1 MKKLIIGA
9 ALSALMLSAHAWGD
23 REQGALAGIVGTIL
37 WQKLDQQNQRPNPPS
52 VVYQQPQYSYPI
64 VIQETV
70 TPRVQQ
76 CTAWRETLNYDGTV
90 TRERTCYQR

>member
-9 ALSALMLSAHAWGD
+9 MLSVLTLSVHAWGD
-23 REQGALAGIVGTIL
+23 REQGALAGILGTII
-37 WQKLDQQNQRPNPPS
+37 WQKLDQNQQNQQPPS
-52 VVYQQPQYSYPI
+52 VVYRTPQHPHSVI
-64 VIQETV
+64 IQETV

-76 CTAWRETLNYDGTV
+76 CTAWREILNYDGTV